1 MSTQNTISI
10 SGKNKIDT
18 ALTVLK
24 VLNKEMIKKIIFY
37 FSNSGSATIEELIEY
52 SGWSQEKV
60 KRLLNQLLKIKV
72 IYLKDKFYLDYGRME
87 EIFRIAKLLGNYPKS
102 IPE

>member
-1 MSTQNTISI
+1 MSTKNTISI

-24 VLNKEMIKKIIFY
+24 TLNKEMIKTLTLY
-37 FSNSGSATIEELIEY
+37 FTESGSATLDELVEHT
-52 SGWSQEKV
+52 GWTHEKV

-87 EIFRIAKLLGNYPKS
+87 EIFRIARLLGNYPKS